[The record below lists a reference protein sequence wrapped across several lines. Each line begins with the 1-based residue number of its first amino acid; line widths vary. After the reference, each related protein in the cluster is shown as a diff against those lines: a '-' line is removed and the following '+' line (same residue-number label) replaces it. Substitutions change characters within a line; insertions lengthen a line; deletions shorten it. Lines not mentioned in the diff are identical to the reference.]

1 MRTLV
6 AIPVFNEERYA
17 KGVLERVLKHVG
29 NVLVIDD
36 GSTDS
41 TPSILAQFPVDVIR
55 HCVNRGYGQSL
66 IDAFRFAQSERYDWI
81 ITMDCD
87 EQHEPDRIPDFI
99 DLAER
104 SEHLPRHAR
113 PDIISGS
120 RYLTPEPADDLPPP
134 DRRAINA
141 ELTREINQRLGL
153 SLTDAFCGFKA
164 HRVSSLASLSLS
176 ESGYAF
182 PMQLWV
188 QAAAARLN
196 IAEIAVR
203 RIYVDPTRTFGQGL
217 DNPAER
223 LAHYRSVL
231 HAEIRRF
238 QHQLPAHASLGITP
252 GQYSGR

>member
-1 MRTLV
+1 MRYLV

-17 KGVLERVLKHVG
+17 KRVLERVLKHVG

-41 TPSILAQFPVDVIR
+41 TPAILAQFPVDVIR

-99 DLAER
+99 ELAEQAQR
-104 SEHLPRHAR
+104 LPETHR

-141 ELTREINQRLGL
+141 ELTREINQRLNL

-164 HRVSSLASLSLS
+164 HRVSSLASLSLI
-176 ESGYAF
+176 ETGYAF

-196 IAEIAVR
+196 ITELAVR
-203 RIYVDPTRTFGQGL
+203 RIYLDPSRTFGQGL

-223 LAHYRSVL
+223 LAHYRAVL
-231 HAEIRRF
+231 HAEIRRLQ
-238 QHQLPAHASLGITP
+238 QHLPRQASLGITP